1 MVYKSHTWIP
11 DTSHDTYSSF
21 SYLSQATRYIPP
33 PVSLEGVEQ
42 RVPFKTAAMASVS
55 CALIVLIAAI
65 TGVKSSMKL
74 SSYF

>member
-1 MVYKSHTWIP
+1 MTPTPPSLISLIP
-11 DTSHDTYSSF
+11 LPSN
-21 SYLSQATRYIPP
+21 YIPP

-55 CALIVLIAAI
+55 CVLIVLIAAI